1 MARIKH
7 SIFLLL
13 FAGLVATILASCEKK
28 IQYSKLEKYYKKNT
42 AIHKSIFDSLIAF
55 CKSYQTDVMLKKA
68 PNNKIQFHILFE
80 NKATYIPVTYDSL
93 FTRHDDY
100 SLTLEYAIPLNI
112 IKGFGKTIY
121 WAASADSTGIFFSD
135 KWRVKNQLGTQGDAQ
150 YGVFMSV
157 DPISSDRCDKR
168 LSDNVCLTISAIH

>member
-1 MARIKH
+1 
-7 SIFLLL
+7 
-13 FAGLVATILASCEKK
+13 
-28 IQYSKLEKYYKKNT
+28 
-42 AIHKSIFDSLIAF
+42 
-55 CKSYQTDVMLKKA
+55 MLKKA

-168 LSDNVCLTISAIH
+168 LSDNKRYSLIFLNAHFKPIDLQYGKAKYSGDGRACKKANAPFKNIQQGRCAFTYKDASL